1 MNLLGESDQLMQSIF
16 GPDGLIAKAHPEYEH
31 RPGQIEMAEA
41 VLRAFEQKRHL
52 IVEAGTGTGKT
63 LAYLVPAIAAACGS
77 GARVVISTGTKN
89 LQEQLMDKDIPFL
102 QDVLPA
108 KFRAALM
115 KGRNNYAC
123 LHRIKRAETSPI
135 LEGLEQI
142 DQFDEVFRW
151 VAQTETGD
159 RAELSNLPENLPF
172 WRHID
177 ARSDTCLGQKCPDYD
192 PCFITRMRQRAID
205 ADVIVVNHH
214 LFFADLA
221 LRNGAYGAVLPDY
234 AAVILDEAHQIED
247 VASEYFGAQI
257 SNYQIDDLLRDVSYL
272 KIDVE
277 TQKELSRVS
286 ARISRFADLFWV
298 SFPEGR
304 GLDGRFAL
312 AKRSS
317 NTNVREDVEYDEEQA
332 GIPAYRP
339 QDASGPQSDAYRAL
353 DNVLHRLETTLD
365 IQKDEPADVESLL
378 RRTRQMRFDL
388 NFIIRADDKQFVYW
402 LERRGRGTFLR
413 ASPIDVSGL
422 LQDKLF
428 EKVPT
433 VVLTSATLSSA
444 GNFRFIRERLGLD
457 EGEEMIAESIF
468 DFENQAV
475 LYLPA
480 KMPDPRS
487 AQWGAAAAAE
497 VIKIVNATDGRAFV
511 LSTSFAGMNELYERV
526 ASQIDYPCFL
536 QGTASKSALLNKF
549 RATPNAVLFATSSFW
564 QGVDVRGE
572 QLSCVIIDKLPF
584 AVPSDPIVA
593 ARQRAID
600 DQGGSSFNEYS
611 VPQAVI
617 SLKQG
622 LGRLIRSTTDRG
634 VLAVL
639 DPRLRTKMYGKTFL
653 KSLPPCRVTSNIDE
667 LRKVFEG
674 EVPGL
679 KFQVSGS
686 NTV

>member
-1 MNLLGESDQLMQSIF
+1 MKSIF

-31 RPGQIEMAEA
+31 RPGQIDMAEA

-77 GARVVISTGTKN
+77 GARIVISTGTKN
-89 LQEQLMDKDIPFL
+89 LQEQLMEKDIPFL
-102 QDVLPA
+102 QDLLPK
-108 KFRAALM
+108 KFRATVM

-123 LHRIKRAETSPI
+123 LHRIKRAESTPI
-135 LEGLEQI
+135 LEGLDQI

-151 VAQTETGD
+151 VMQTETGD
-159 RAELSNLPENLPF
+159 RGELSNLPENLPF

-247 VASEYFGAQI
+247 VASEYFGLGV
-257 SNYQIDDLLRDVSYL
+257 SSYQIDDLLRDLSYL
-272 KIDVE
+272 KFEDRE
-277 TQKELSRVS
+277 TQRQFSHLS
-286 ARISRFADLFWV
+286 ARVQRFADAFWV
-298 SFPEGR
+298 SFREGR
-304 GLDGRFAL
+304 GLEGRFAL
-312 AKRSS
+312 APRRSPS
-317 NTNVREDVEYDEEQA
+317 PQAERGWGEDVRD
-332 GIPAYRP
+332 PHHP
-339 QDASGPQSDAYRAL
+339 TPTLPASGEGAVNANDSYSAL
-353 DNVLHRLETTLD
+353 DNALHRLETSLD
-365 IQKDEPADVESLL
+365 ALKDPPTDAENIL
-378 RRTRQMRFDL
+378 RRVRQLRFDL
-388 NFIIRADDKQFVYW
+388 NFINKAEDKQFVYW
-402 LERRGRGTFLR
+402 IERRGRGVFLR

-422 LQDKLF
+422 LQDRLF

-457 EGEEMIAESIF
+457 QAEEMIAESIF
-468 DFENQAV
+468 DFPNQAV
-475 LYLPA
+475 LYLPPQ
-480 KMPDPRS
+480 MPDPRS
-487 AQWGAAAAAE
+487 PQWGRAAAEE
-497 VIKIVNATDGRAFV
+497 VIKIVNATEGRAFV
-511 LSTSFAGMNELYERV
+511 LSTSNAGMNELYERV
-526 ASQIDYPCFL
+526 ASQIDYPCFV
-536 QGTASKSALLNKF
+536 QGSTSKGELLKKF
-549 RATPNAVLFATSSFW
+549 RSTPNAVLFATSSFW

-584 AVPSDPIVA
+584 AVPSDPVVA
-593 ARQRAID
+593 ARQRNID
-600 DQGGSSFNEYS
+600 EQGGSSFYEYS

-653 KSLPPCRVTSNIDE
+653 QSLPPCRITSDIQD
-667 LRKVFEG
+667 LPRVFERG
-674 EVPGL
+674 A
-679 KFQVSGS
+679 
-686 NTV
+686 TAAI

>member
-1 MNLLGESDQLMQSIF
+1 MRSIF
-16 GPDGLIAKAHPEYEH
+16 GPNGLIAKAHPEYEH
-31 RPGQIEMAEA
+31 RPGQIDMAEA
-41 VLRAFEQKRHL
+41 VLRAFEQKHHL

-108 KFRAALM
+108 KFRAAVM

-123 LHRIKRAETSPI
+123 LHRIKGAESTPF
-135 LEGLEQI
+135 LDGLDQI

-151 VAQTETGD
+151 ATQTETGD

-177 ARSDTCLGQKCPDYD
+177 ARADTCLGQKCPDYE
-192 PCFITRMRQRAID
+192 PCFLTRMRQRAMD

-247 VASEYFGAQI
+247 VASEYFGSGV
-257 SNYQIDDLLRDVSYL
+257 SNYQLDDLLRDVSYL
-272 KIDVE
+272 KIEDRE
-277 TQKELSRVS
+277 AEKELT
-286 ARISRFADLFWV
+286 RISSRIQRYADLFWV
-298 SFPEGR
+298 SFREGR
-304 GLDGRFAL
+304 GLEGRFAL
-312 AKRSS
+312 MPRGSS
-317 NTNVREDVEYDEEQA
+317 TVREGADDYESQA
-332 GIPAYRP
+332 EIPADRP
-339 QDASGPQSDAYRAL
+339 QDAGAPHAAL
-353 DNVLHRLETTLD
+353 DNALNRLETAID
-365 IQKDEPADVESLL
+365 ILKDAPAEADSIL
-378 RRTRQMRFDL
+378 RRTRQLRFDL
-388 NFIIRADDKQFVYW
+388 NFIVKAADKEFVYW
-402 LERRGRGTFLR
+402 LERRGRGAFLR

-433 VVLTSATLSSA
+433 VVLTSATLSSG

-487 AQWGAAAAAE
+487 PQWGAAAAE
-497 VIKIVNATDGRAFV
+497 QVINIVNATEGRAFV
-511 LSTSFAGMNELYERV
+511 LSTSNAGMNEMFERV
-526 ASQIDYPCFL
+526 ASQIDYPCFV
-536 QGTASKSALLNKF
+536 QGSASKSELLKRF
-549 RATPNAVLFATSSFW
+549 RETPNAVLFATSSFW

-584 AVPSDPIVA
+584 AVPSDPIIA
-593 ARQRAID
+593 ARQRHIEE
-600 DQGGSSFNEYS
+600 QGGSSFYEYS
-611 VPQAVI
+611 VPQAII

-639 DPRLRTKMYGKTFL
+639 DPRLRTKMYGQQFL
-653 KSLPPCRVTSNIDE
+653 KSLPPCRVTSNVDDLIRFFAVE
-667 LRKVFEG
+667 
-674 EVPGL
+674 
-679 KFQVSGS
+679 SAAS
-686 NTV
+686 A